1 MRELFASIG
10 VMLRGCRRVLS
21 VVDGYEG
28 DLGPDGQRA
37 SNGWTNAGLPWIARA
52 NTALIARAR

>member
-1 MRELFASIG
+1 MRKLFASIG
-10 VMLRGCRRVLS
+10 VKLGGYRRVVS

-37 SNGWTNAGLPWIARA
+37 SNGWKNAGLPWTARVNA
-52 NTALIARAR
+52 ALIARAR

>member
-1 MRELFASIG
+1 MRELFASMG

-37 SNGWTNAGLPWIARA
+37 SHGWKNAGLPWIARA